1 MWKMSLTARIT
12 ILCENM
18 VGRIGSG
25 EHGFSVFVETEQG
38 NFLFDTG
45 SGRFIAENA
54 LAFRKD
60 LRSIEK
66 IFLSH
71 GNDDHTGGLAKVVKI
86 KLKDQAVLK
95 TVYTNVLDNR
105 WWRGKNTDNGGQ
117 L

>member
-1 MWKMSLTARIT
+1 MAFQYLLKLSKEA
-12 ILCENM
+12 
-18 VGRIGSG
+18 S
-25 EHGFSVFVETEQG
+25 F
-38 NFLFDTG
+38 FDTG
-45 SGRFIAENA
+45 SDRFIVENA

-105 WWRGKNTDNGGQ
+105 WWRGKNTDNGGR

>member
-1 MWKMSLTARIT
+1 MSLMARIT

-25 EHGFSVFVETEQG
+25 AHGFSVFIETEQG
-38 NFLFDTG
+38 NSLFDTG
-45 SGRFIAENA
+45 SGRFIVENA

-71 GNDDHTGGLAKVVKI
+71 GHDGHTSGLTKVLKSKNPRPEDVALICPQGGLYG
-86 KLKDQAVLK
+86 LR
-95 TVYTNVLDNR
+95 T
-105 WWRGKNTDNGGQ
+105 
-117 L
+117 

>member
-1 MWKMSLTARIT
+1 MSLTARIT

-66 IFLSH
+66 IFLSR

-86 KLKDQAVLK
+86 KLKDQAVSK
-95 TVYTNVLDNR
+95 IIYITVMSNR
-105 WWRGKNTDNGGQ
+105 W
-117 L
+117 